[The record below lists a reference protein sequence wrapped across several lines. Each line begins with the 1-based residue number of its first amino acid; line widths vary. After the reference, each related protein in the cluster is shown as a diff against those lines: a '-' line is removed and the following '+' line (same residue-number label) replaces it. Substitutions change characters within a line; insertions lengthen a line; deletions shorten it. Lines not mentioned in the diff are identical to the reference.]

1 MVSLVKFNYW
11 FKFYVSIITCSG
23 IVAIFFY
30 KGLTRNPEIENT
42 LSELCLISGDCG
54 ELGIPN
60 MNTVNVGW
68 GEGLNLVVF
77 S

>member
-11 FKFYVSIITCSG
+11 FKFHVNIITGSG

-30 KGLTRNPEIENT
+30 KRLTRNPEIENT
-42 LSELCLISGDCG
+42 PSELCPISGDCG

-60 MNTVNVGW
+60 MNTVNVGR
-68 GEGLNLVVF
+68 GEGLSLVVF